1 MPVRQA
7 GVIYLK
13 NMVSQ
18 YWKDVEYE
26 AGEANPFHIHENDRS
41 IIREAIVDAVVHAPE
56 LVRVQLG
63 VCTYQMVKHDFPG
76 RWTSIVDKIRMY
88 LQNPDPNMW
97 AGSLLCLYQLVK
109 NFEYK
114 KKEERAPLHE
124 AMRMLLPMCYER
136 IIHLLPDPSEHS
148 TILQKLILKI
158 FYALTQYHLP
168 ME

>member
-88 LQNPDPNMW
+88 LQNPDTNMW

-114 KKEERAPLHE
+114 KKEERAPLND
-124 AMRMLLPMCYER
+124 AMNLLLPMIYK
-136 IIHLLPDPSEHS
+136 IFTG
-148 TILQKLILKI
+148 TIQDQSARATEVKKVILKI
-158 FYALTQYHLP
+158 
-168 ME
+168 